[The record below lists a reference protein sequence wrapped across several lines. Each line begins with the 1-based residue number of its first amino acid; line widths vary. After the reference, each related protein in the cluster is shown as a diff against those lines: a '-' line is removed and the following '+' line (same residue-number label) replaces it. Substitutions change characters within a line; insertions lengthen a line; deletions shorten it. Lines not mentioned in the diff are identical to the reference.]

1 MTEVFFMIQTIELFP
16 GITLRCCRDDRFKQ
30 SVLSLQFLRPMCRE
44 EAALNALL
52 PAVLLRGCKSAP
64 DMRAITLKLDDLYG
78 AAVGA
83 LVRRIG
89 DIHCTGLSCGF
100 IDDRFALEGDRIFAP
115 MMAFLEEILLDPV
128 LEAGVFREDFVAS
141 EKQNLIWAIEAQRND
156 KRSYATNQMLRI
168 MCKDDS
174 YGIPRL
180 GEISDVEAITPE
192 SLYAHYQK
200 ILTTSP
206 IHVFYVGSAPAEVVA
221 QTLAPMLRRL
231 AKKTISL
238 PAQTGFTPVD
248 FSEHEEVLDVA
259 QGKLCMGFATPIN
272 LRHPQYPAILAC
284 NAILGAGM
292 TSKLF
297 MQVREK
303 MSLCYDIGS
312 GFHGSKGILTV
323 ASGIEFEKKEVV
335 QAQVN
340 YQLQQICDGNISEGE
355 LTAAKEALLSNL
367 RSTHDSPGAIESYYA
382 AAAISGI
389 GMTPDEFM
397 EKVHSVTVKDVSAA
411 AKTLSLQTVYF
422 LRGEA

>member
-1 MTEVFFMIQTIELFP
+1 MIQTIELFP

-100 IDDRFALEGDRIFAP
+100 IDDRFTLDGDKLLQPMLE
-115 MMAFLEEILLDPV
+115 FLSDLLLDP
-128 LEAGVFREDFVAS
+128 LTCNDSFREDYVQT
-141 EKQNLIWAIEAQRND
+141 EKQNLVWAIEAQRND

-168 MCKDDS
+168 MCKEDS

-180 GEISDVEAITPE
+180 GTIADVEAITPQ
-192 SLYAHYQK
+192 SLYAHYRK
-200 ILTTSP
+200 VLATSP
-206 IHVFYVGSAPAEVVA
+206 IHIFYVGSAEPETVA
-221 QTLAPMLRRL
+221 QTLRPILRPL
-231 AKKTISL
+231 AQEKTTL
-238 PAQTGFTPVD
+238 PAQTGFAPVAY
-248 FSEHEEVLDVA
+248 SEQEEILDVA
-259 QGKLCMGFATPIN
+259 QGKLCMGYCTPIH
-272 LRHPQYPAILAC
+272 LRHPQYAAIQVC
-284 NAILGAGM
+284 NTILGAGM

-312 GFHGSKGILTV
+312 GFHGSKGIMTV
-323 ASGIEFEKKEVV
+323 AAGIEFEKKDIV
-335 QAQVN
+335 QQQIVH
-340 YQLQQICDGNISEGE
+340 QLQEIREGNITAQE
-355 LTAAKEALLSNL
+355 LTAAKEALLSSL
-367 RSTHDSPGAIESYYA
+367 RATHDSPGAIESYHASA
-382 AAAISGI
+382 AVSGI
-389 GMTPDEFM
+389 GMTPAVFM
-397 EKVHSVTVKDVSAA
+397 ERIEAVTAEDVSAA
-411 AKTLSLQTVYF
+411 AKTLQLCTVYF
-422 LRGEA
+422 LKGEK